1 MKSTAY
7 VEKVVK
13 PPSTPV
19 PKKGRT
25 SRWAVHISV
34 ISTRKTPMTA
44 QPTALTSRIVQGK
57 ALDGVGHSSD
67 AP

>member
-1 MKSTAY
+1 MSTAY

-19 PKKGRT
+19 PKNGRT
-25 SRWAVHISV
+25 RRWAAQLSV
-34 ISTRKTPMTA
+34 ITIMKRPITK
-44 QPTALTSRIVQGK
+44 QPTTFTQNVVQGK
-57 ALDGVGHSSD
+57 PAGPVGHRRD